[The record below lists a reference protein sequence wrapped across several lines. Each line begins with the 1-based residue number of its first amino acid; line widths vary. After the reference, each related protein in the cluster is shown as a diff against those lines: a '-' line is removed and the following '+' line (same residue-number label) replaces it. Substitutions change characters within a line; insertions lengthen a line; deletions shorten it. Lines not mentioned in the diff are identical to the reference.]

1 MLTVATIGHMS
12 STSSSPFRITG
23 LRAVLVLGGLS
34 VLVAGSVFVYSTV
47 FGNSATSISFREAFE
62 EFSAQQD
69 SEANV
74 GDGDERLP
82 QVGVYR
88 YSITGSETIESIV
101 SASHDYPAES
111 AVTVTRSGCGVKIEW
126 APLRERSE
134 YLEVCRIDGRLVLTN
149 YGGAHEFFGMRNEHS
164 VTCPDQTWLIP
175 AAAEVGNNKVT
186 CEGGDLVHDRTTT
199 SVKATDVVI
208 DGKRIDGFVVET
220 EFVAEGTFNGTT
232 IRTMTFDEDGM
243 LLSWSDVVDGFSKTP
258 IGDADYTEEF
268 SLTLIPQ

>member
-1 MLTVATIGHMS
+1 
-12 STSSSPFRITG
+12 
-23 LRAVLVLGGLS
+23 
-34 VLVAGSVFVYSTV
+34 VFAYSTV
-47 FGNSATSISFREAFE
+47 FGNSTTTISFREAFE
-62 EFSAQQD
+62 EFATQQD

-74 GDGDERLP
+74 GEGDERLP

-88 YSITGSETIESIV
+88 YSTTGSETIKSIV

-111 AVTVTRSGCGVKIEW
+111 AVTITRSGCGVKMEW

-134 YLEVCRIDGRLVLTN
+134 YLEICRIDGRLALTN
-149 YGGAHEFFGMRNEHS
+149 YGGAHEFFGLRNEHS
-164 VTCPDQTWLIP
+164 VTCPNQTWIIP
-175 AAAEVGNNKVT
+175 AAGEVNNKVT

-199 SVKATDVVI
+199 SVNATEVFI
-208 DGKRIDGFVVET
+208 DGKKIDGFVVET
-220 EFVAEGTFNGTT
+220 KFVAEGTFNGTT

-268 SLTLIPQ
+268 SLTLMPQ